1 MADKPVLICTGGAL
15 AGSTIEVPEGGLDL
29 GRADENHVVIRDDG
43 VSRFHARLLFE
54 NGSLW
59 LQDAGSR
66 NGVFVNGHRVSGH
79 VQVKVGDTIAI
90 AQHTFEV
97 RWGQEGEKAKAAE
110 TPASAKPSPAKGS
123 AANPASA
130 KPEAEAEGGDGARR
144 RWFWPF
150 S

>member
-1 MADKPVLICTGGAL
+1 MGGKPVLVCTAGAI
-15 AGSTIEVPEGGLDL
+15 AGQTIEVPEGGLDL
-29 GRADENHVVIRDDG
+29 GRAEENHVVIRDEG

-66 NGVFVNGHRVSGH
+66 NGVFVNGMRVSGH
-79 VQVKVGDTIAI
+79 QAIKVGDTIAI
-90 AQHTFEV
+90 AEHRFEI
-97 RWGQEGEKAKAAE
+97 RWAEDTGEPKTPKPDEGTE
-110 TPASAKPSPAKGS
+110 TTEP
-123 AANPASA
+123 
-130 KPEAEAEGGDGARR
+130 DGTPRR

>member
-1 MADKPVLICTGGAL
+1 MSDKPVLVCTEGAL
-15 AGSTIEVPEGGLDL
+15 AGQTISVPEGGLDL
-29 GRADENHVVIRDDG
+29 GRAEENQVVVSDDG

-79 VQVKVGDTIAI
+79 QQIKVGDAITIAR
-90 AQHTFEV
+90 HTFEV
-97 RWGQEGEKAKAAE
+97 RWAQDVKPAAPPVDP
-110 TPASAKPSPAKGS
+110 TPSAKPVPE
-123 AANPASA
+123 
-130 KPEAEAEGGDGARR
+130 PEATDGLRR

>member
-1 MADKPVLICTGGAL
+1 MAGKPVLVCTVGAI
-15 AGSTIEVPEGGLDL
+15 AGQTIEVPEGGLDL
-29 GRADENHVVIRDDG
+29 GRAEENHVVIRDEG

-66 NGVFVNGHRVSGH
+66 NGVFVNGQRVSGN
-79 VQVKVGDTIAI
+79 QAIKVGDSIAI
-90 AQHTFEV
+90 AEHRLMV
-97 RWGQEGEKAKAAE
+97 RWTDDAIEPKEAPPEEQPESTEPDG
-110 TPASAKPSPAKGS
+110 SP
-123 AANPASA
+123 
-130 KPEAEAEGGDGARR
+130 RR

>member
-1 MADKPVLICTGGAL
+1 MSDKPVLICTEGAL
-15 AGSTIEVPEGGLDL
+15 SGRVVEVPEGGLDL
-29 GRADENHVVIRDDG
+29 GRAEENQVVIRDDG

-79 VQVKVGDTIAI
+79 QQIKVGDTIAI
-90 AQHTFEV
+90 AQHTFQV
-97 RWGQEGEKAKAAE
+97 RWAHDIKPAPVPADP
-110 TPASAKPSPAKGS
+110 TPT
-123 AANPASA
+123 A
-130 KPEAEAEGGDGARR
+130 KPEGEEPADGARR